1 MHFKSLQEMS
11 LMPHEKESLFPP
23 YSAFKV
29 VSNRLGVGKVDSHGQ
44 QMCLRIILI
53 DALVDNQA
61 AEARNVPTAP
71 RY

>member
-29 VSNRLGVGKVDSHGQ
+29 VSNRLGVMKAHSQGKQ
-44 QMCLRIILI
+44 ALRIISLN
-53 DALVDNQA
+53 ALADNQS
-61 AEARNVPTAP
+61 AEARDVPTAP